1 LFPSIY
7 YDYLISYLPTE
18 FYNRGSTL
26 KENIRKYRHAI
37 LLLLITFA
45 ANIVLPSAHHAVT
58 LFCQM
63 ETTPQLVASVSDKSV
78 ECCPEVK
85 TENADK
91 SASTDQI
98 ESCTFRAVCQQSFSH
113 SLIDLTSPLPMEKL
127 FAKAIWP
134 TQTVSNHIQDK
145 GLFNYLSLN
154 TSLSF
159 STPPIFLMNSTF
171 LN

>member
-1 LFPSIY
+1 
-7 YDYLISYLPTE
+7 
-18 FYNRGSTL
+18 L

-98 ESCTFRAVCQQSFSH
+98 DSCTFRAVCQQSFSH
-113 SLIDLTSPLPMEKL
+113 SFIELTSLLPVEKL
-127 FAKAIWP
+127 FTKAIWP
-134 TQTVSNHIQDK
+134 TQTVFQHLQDK
-145 GLFNYLSLN
+145 GLFNYLSLD